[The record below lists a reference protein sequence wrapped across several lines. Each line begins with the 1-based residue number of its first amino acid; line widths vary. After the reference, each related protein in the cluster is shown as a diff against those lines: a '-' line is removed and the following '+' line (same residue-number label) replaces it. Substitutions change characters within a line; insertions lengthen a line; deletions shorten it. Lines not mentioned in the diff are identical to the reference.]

1 MISKIFSFIF
11 VVNFLSASQVT
22 LHVDMNGQTVSANGV
37 HVAGNFGDYDYDN
50 TFENPAYPNWD
61 PAGIALTD
69 DDSDGV
75 YSVTLDLVP
84 GTIEYKFING
94 NAWGGENDD
103 EWAGEDNDNQ
113 PCRSGGGNRTITIGE
128 TDLDVGLVCWERCI
142 PCGEVYVTLRV
153 DMEYETVSDSGV
165 HVAGNFQGWDPATTM
180 MVAEND
186 SSTVYHYQ
194 FGSTPGTELQYKFVN
209 GNTWD
214 DACLLYTSPSPRDRT
229 RSRMPSSA

>member
-1 MISKIFSFIF
+1 MNKMISKIFSFIF

-94 NAWGGENDD
+94 NAGAEKMMTNGL
-103 EWAGEDNDNQ
+103 A
-113 PCRSGGGNRTITIGE
+113 RIMITSHV
-128 TDLDVGLVCWERCI
+128 DLAVVIEQL
-142 PCGEVYVTLRV
+142 P
-153 DMEYETVSDSGV
+153 
-165 HVAGNFQGWDPATTM
+165 
-180 MVAEND
+180 
-186 SSTVYHYQ
+186 
-194 FGSTPGTELQYKFVN
+194 
-209 GNTWD
+209 
-214 DACLLYTSPSPRDRT
+214 
-229 RSRMPSSA
+229 

>member
-153 DMEYETVSDSGV
+153 DLSLI
-165 HVAGNFQGWDPATTM
+165 HI
-180 MVAEND
+180 
-186 SSTVYHYQ
+186 
-194 FGSTPGTELQYKFVN
+194 
-209 GNTWD
+209 
-214 DACLLYTSPSPRDRT
+214 
-229 RSRMPSSA
+229 